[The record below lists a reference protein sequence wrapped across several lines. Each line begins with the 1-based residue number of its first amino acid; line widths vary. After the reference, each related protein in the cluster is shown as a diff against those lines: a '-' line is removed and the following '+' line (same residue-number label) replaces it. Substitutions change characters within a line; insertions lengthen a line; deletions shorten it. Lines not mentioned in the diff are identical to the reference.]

1 LASAA
6 PSRRRVHIDPLALIL
21 PVGLLLLWWGAA
33 KFGFIQNP
41 LLPTIEDVG
50 ASAREWM
57 FSSSNRY
64 FFSGTWWRDLI
75 GSVMRVSV
83 GLIVGSALAIFVGTV
98 VGWYSTVERVFD
110 PTIQMLRPIP
120 KTAFLPFAILIFGV
134 GNPPALFL
142 TIYGVFL
149 TVYIQVVVGVKLVP
163 RDLKRAARML
173 GARDRDVLL
182 RVVLPAALPS
192 IFAGIRVGAAY
203 AWLILILAEM
213 LAVGEGFGFVLWRGY
228 ENLRMDVV
236 VMSMLCIGVF
246 GYLTDRLI
254 IAALRSKLSWAQDV
268 ADTRL

>member
-1 LASAA
+1 LPA
-6 PSRRRVHIDPLALIL
+6 PTPRSRVRIDPLALIL
-21 PVGLLLLWWGAA
+21 PVGLLAVWWGAA
-33 KFGFIQNP
+33 RFGFMDNP
-41 LLPTIEDVG
+41 LLPTVEDVG
-50 ASAREWM
+50 AAAREWM
-57 FSSSNRY
+57 FGAGNRY

-75 GSVMRVSV
+75 GSVMRVFV
-83 GLIVGSALAIFVGTV
+83 GLTVGSALAILIGIL
-98 VGWYSTVERVFD
+98 VGWYSLVERLLD
-110 PTIQMLRPIP
+110 PMIQILRPIP
-120 KTAFLPFAILIFGV
+120 KTAFLPFAILIFGI

-173 GARDRDVLL
+173 GAKDRDVLL
-182 RVVLPAALPS
+182 RVVLPAAMPS

-236 VMSMLCIGVF
+236 VMCMLFIGLF

-254 IAALRSKLSWAQDV
+254 VAALRRNLTWAQDV
-268 ADTRL
+268 AETKL

>member
-1 LASAA
+1 M
-6 PSRRRVHIDPLALIL
+6 HIDPLALVL
-21 PVGLLLLWWGAA
+21 PVGLLVIWWGAA
-33 KFGFIQNP
+33 RFGFMQNQ

-50 ASAREWM
+50 AAGREWM
-57 FSSSNRY
+57 FGTGQRY
-64 FFSGTWWRDLI
+64 FFSGTWWRDML
-75 GSVMRVSV
+75 GSVMRVFV
-83 GLIVGSALAIFVGTV
+83 GLTVGSALAIFVGML
-98 VGWYSTVERVFD
+98 VGWYSTIERLLD
-110 PTIQMLRPIP
+110 PMVQILRPIP
-120 KTAFLPFAILIFGV
+120 KTAFLPFAILIFGI

-173 GARDRDVLL
+173 GAKDRDVLL

-236 VMSMLCIGVF
+236 VMGMLCIGLF
-246 GYLTDRLI
+246 GYLTDRVI
-254 IAALRSKLSWAQDV
+254 ITGLRRHLRWAQDV
-268 ADTRL
+268 AETKL